1 MQNENKIV
9 QSLQKTDGQFLI
21 KLNAY
26 LPHNIVSLLQGTYPS
41 E

>member
-21 KLNAY
+21 KLNTY
-26 LPHNIVSLLQGTYPS
+26 LTHNRAS
-41 E
+41 